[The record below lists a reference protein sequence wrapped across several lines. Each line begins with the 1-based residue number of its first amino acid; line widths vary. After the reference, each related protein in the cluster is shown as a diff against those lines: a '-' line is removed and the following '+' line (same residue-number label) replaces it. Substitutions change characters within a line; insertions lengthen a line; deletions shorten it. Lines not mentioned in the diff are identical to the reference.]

1 MLARCPWRRS
11 KSVEPTSPR
20 GNTSGNSTASAFL
33 ITAPLSST
41 PQSTLWS
48 TNTSHLF
55 ALPRLWLTYST
66 IKGEWSVYLIRKV
79 IVTRRPG
86 PCCHGLLSC
95 QPVEVDSFHN
105 SCFIFAVTP
114 HFGDQSMAATWLK
127 GPQGSRMAGQCQ
139 SLTQWRATW
148 GRDDE
153 RPHLSWTQMKPSVPS
168 PHFQGSLVLCSF
180 ITDSGDE
187 SKTNTNQINSLV
199 YTNCMKNVSFINPLP
214 SL

>member
-79 IVTRRPG
+79 IVTQRRQG
-86 PCCHGLLSC
+86 PCRQCLLSC
-95 QPVEVDSFHN
+95 QPVKVDSFHN
-105 SCFIFAVTP
+105 NCFIFAVTP
-114 HFGDQSMAATWLK
+114 HFGDQSMPATWLK

-148 GRDDE
+148 GRDDK
-153 RPHLSWTQMKPSVPS
+153 RPHLSWTRMKPSAPS

-180 ITDSGDE
+180 IKLLME
-187 SKTNTNQINSLV
+187 IKAKQIQTNSMVHNNCMQIN
-199 YTNCMKNVSFINPLP
+199 
-214 SL
+214 